1 MMRGFHCRRMADGMS
16 ENLIQSV
23 IRLARNHSPIAEKTV
38 KRLLTLKQGNTPK
51 KGKPR
56 CIRAT
61 DDEWGTLQRLFPIV
75 ESNQREAERIIDKV
89 IRRTKK

>member
-16 ENLIQSV
+16 ENLVQSV

-38 KRLLTLKQGNTPK
+38 DRLLILKQGNTPK

-61 DDEWGTLQRLFPIV
+61 DDEWAVLQRLFPIV
-75 ESNQREAERIIDKV
+75 ESNQQEAERIIDGRK
-89 IRRTKK
+89 